1 MSERQIASALL
12 DRVPDYKIAFVIA
25 YLQGLTA
32 GEDIPNDETMAAMKE
47 LDEGRGQ
54 VFTGSTADMFAAIL
68 AEED

>member
-32 GEDIPNDETMAAMKE
+32 GEDIPNDETIEAIKALE
-47 LDEGRGQ
+47 RGEGESFET
-54 VFTGSTADMFAAIL
+54 VDDLFADL
-68 AEED
+68 GV

>member
-32 GEDIPNDETMAAMKE
+32 GEDIPNEETIEAIKALE
-47 LDEGRGQ
+47 RGEGESFET
-54 VFTGSTADMFAAIL
+54 VDDLFADL
-68 AEED
+68 GV